1 MPPECPV
8 RMGSRHQTCS
18 LAAKLTTPVEM
29 KLAKNTAL
37 ERNLERQVPIY
48 MAAGDAQAGIKA
60 IIFFTDQE
68 ERRATGILDKL
79 GLLYHKDIVLIDAR
93 ADNKPSGSKGSVA
106 KIVWT
111 TTAGSSCAVR
121 THKGLWRAGTLQ
133 QSHRKSNA
141 SPSGIPAWLPTTR
154 MVQHPLRRPE
164 TPTLCGAPQML
175 AACLRRDG
183 TADRLKSLIE
193 DQKRKSPAV
202 STFAPVSWISTSA
215 AASASVL
222 ARTIVLPPPPT

>member
-1 MPPECPV
+1 
-8 RMGSRHQTCS
+8 
-18 LAAKLTTPVEM
+18 M

-121 THKGLWRAGTLQ
+121 THKGLWRAGSLQ
-133 QSHRKSNA
+133 QSS
-141 SPSGIPAWLPTTR
+141 TTR
-154 MVQHPLRRPE
+154 CRTPEFCPRCLNDGRIRVSFALYTSLQHAGSR
-164 TPTLCGAPQML
+164 
-175 AACLRRDG
+175 
-183 TADRLKSLIE
+183 SNLI
-193 DQKRKSPAV
+193 
-202 STFAPVSWISTSA
+202 
-215 AASASVL
+215 L
-222 ARTIVLPPPPT
+222 ARTRTPFHERCG